1 MIVEKEKE
9 IELFVPETY
18 YTVKLNV
25 VGITFESR
33 RFETE
38 EDAIRIMRKSDK
50 TIASNLWVK
59 DLGGWNYA
67 NKIGKNWT
75 KWHLF
80 W

>member
-1 MIVEKEKE
+1 MFGKKKQKKLLIFAIMIVEREKE
-9 IELFVPETY
+9 IELFIPETY

-50 TIASNLWVK
+50 TIASNL
-59 DLGGWNYA
+59 
-67 NKIGKNWT
+67 
-75 KWHLF
+75 
-80 W
+80 